1 MSDLKLRILN
11 GACKVAFQDVT
22 VPEWGDAVVRV
33 QEMTGAEKELYED
46 WAAKHTV
53 GSGEDAT
60 LSGNETRARLLSF
73 CLRDPL
79 HSGRIAVTDT
89 EVASLNQS
97 GCRVLSRLF
106 LVAQHLNGLG
116 NEDTEA
122 LYRRFFDATPTMNG
136 GGLDSP
142 VKSADAPSVS

>member
-11 GACKVAFQDVT
+11 GGCNVAFQDVT
-22 VPEWGDAVVRV
+22 VPEWGDAIVRV
-33 QEMTGAEKELYED
+33 QEMTGAEKESYEE
-46 WAAKHTV
+46 WAAAHTV

-73 CLRDPL
+73 CLRDPQT
-79 HSGRIAVTDT
+79 SARIAVSDT
-89 EVASLNQS
+89 EVASLNLA
-97 GCRVLSRLF
+97 GCRALSRLF

-122 LYRRFFDATPTMNG
+122 LYRRFFDATLITNG

-142 VKSADAPSVS
+142 VKSADAPSGS

>member
-11 GACKVAFQDVT
+11 GACKVAFQDVET
-22 VPEWGDAVVRV
+22 TEWGTVRL
-33 QEMTGAEKELYED
+33 QEMNGAEKERYED
-46 WAAKHTV
+46 WAAAHTV
-53 GSGEDAT
+53 GLGEDAT

-73 CLRDPL
+73 CMRDPGTGERL
-79 HSGRIAVTDT
+79 VVTDA
-89 EVASLNQS
+89 EVAVLNQAGS
-97 GCRVLSRLF
+97 RLLGRLF
-106 LVAQHLNGLG
+106 LIAQHLNGLG